1 MTRKTF
7 LKRLSALPMVAAVWR
22 FLPDSIKA
30 ASPNRLARRVRPLDS
45 GWPDAVS
52 WEKLNQSVGGRLVR
66 VKQPWAGCAEAADS
80 AACQKIIKDLQ
91 NPFYIGDQ
99 PGGTQSIGWVDAWM
113 AAPSVYAVAA
123 ENPDDV
129 VAGVNFARTHNLRL
143 VVKGGGHS
151 YHGTSNAS
159 DSLLIWTR
167 AMNKIVLHDAFVAKG
182 CSARRSPQPA
192 VTIEAGALWIDAY
205 QAVTTQAGRYV
216 QGGGCSTVGVAGLI
230 QSGGFGSFSKRFGTA
245 AAGLLE
251 AEIVTADGSVLIA
264 NACTNPDLF
273 WALKGG
279 GGGSFGVV
287 TKVTL
292 RTRELPEWFGV
303 AFMTIKAASDS
314 AYRELIGRFM
324 GFYHDHLFNPHWG
337 ETVVFGPN
345 NVLAISMI
353 SQGLTTEQAEAV
365 WQPFLD
371 GIKNSVQ
378 SYTLQT
384 GPFIRGF
391 SAQHHWDPDFYRK
404 NAPEVVS
411 FDPRTDENR
420 FWWSSNQEEVGVF
433 WHGYES
439 AWLAEELLAKD
450 QPAHLA
456 DALYAAS
463 RHWPVGLH
471 FNKGLAGAPQEEIA
485 AAQDTATNPAVL
497 SSFALAIIAGGSRL
511 VYPGIPGYEP
521 DLAVARQ
528 NATKISEAMNEL
540 RKVIPE
546 AGSYVSE
553 SNYFNEAWQ
562 QSYWAQNYSRLRAI
576 KDKYDPTGL
585 FFVHHGAG
593 SEDWSAD
600 GFERS

>member
-1 MTRKTF
+1 MR
-7 LKRLSALPMVAAVWR
+7 
-22 FLPDSIKA
+22 A
-30 ASPNRLARRVRPLDS
+30 ASPNLPARRVRPSDS

-52 WEKLNQSVGGRLVR
+52 WEKLNQSVGGRLLKVE
-66 VKQPWAGCAEAADS
+66 QPWAGCATAEDS
-80 AACQKIIKDLQ
+80 VVCQKIIKDLQ

-99 PGGTQSIGWVDAWM
+99 PGGTQSTGWVDAWM
-113 AAPSVYAVAA
+113 AAPSVYAIAA
-123 ENPDDV
+123 KTTDDV
-129 VAGVNFARTHNLRL
+129 VAGVNFARTHDLRL

-151 YHGTSNAS
+151 YQGTSNAA

-167 AMNKIVLHDAFVAKG
+167 AMNKIVLHDTFVAQG
-182 CSARRSPQPA
+182 CNASHSSQPA
-192 VTIEAGALWIDAY
+192 VTIEAGAMWIDVY

-216 QGGGCSTVGVAGLI
+216 QGGGCTTVGVAGLI

-251 AEIVTADGSVLIA
+251 AEIVTADGAVRIA

-303 AFMTIKAASDS
+303 AFMTIKAASDL

-324 GFYHDHLFNPHWG
+324 SFYRDHLFNPHWG
-337 ETVVFGPN
+337 ETVAFRPN
-345 NVLAISMI
+345 NVLDISMI
-353 SQGLTTEQAEAV
+353 SQGLTSEQAEAV

-371 GIKNSVQ
+371 GIKNSAE

-384 GPFIRGF
+384 GPLIRGF
-391 SAQHHWDPDFYRK
+391 SARHHWDPDFYRK
-404 NAPEVVS
+404 NAPGVVS
-411 FDPRTDENR
+411 LDPGPDENR
-420 FWWSSNQEEVGVF
+420 FWWSSNQEEVGIY

-439 AWLAEELLAKD
+439 AWLAEEFLAKD
-450 QPAHLA
+450 QEAQLA

-463 RHWPVGLH
+463 RHWSVGLH

-485 AAQDTATNPAVL
+485 DARDTATNPAVL
-497 SSFALAIIAGGSRL
+497 KAFALAIIAGGGRP
-511 VYPGIPGYEP
+511 VYPGIPGHEP
-521 DLAVARQ
+521 DLVVAHQ
-528 NATKISEAMNEL
+528 NATKIGEAMNEL
-540 RKVIPE
+540 RKMILE

-553 SNYFNEAWQ
+553 SNYFNDAWQ
-562 QSYWAQNYSRLRAI
+562 QSYWGQNYSRLRAI
-576 KDKYDPTGL
+576 KDNYDPTGL
-585 FFVHHGAG
+585 FFVHHGVG
-593 SEDWSAD
+593 SEDRSAD